1 MPILAI
7 VRAALEALVAYYSL
21 KRERLEYDLIEVSEA
36 RMLALR
42 ARIEKLRDLRTEAG
56 TQSADALQLVYQR
69 EKTKYEKY
77 LTAL

>member
-1 MPILAI
+1 MPLLAI
-7 VRAALEALVAYYSL
+7 VRTALEALVAYYSL

-69 EKTKYEKY
+69 EKIKYEKY